1 MTIAPEVSV
10 VIPTRNRWPFLARTL
25 ASALA
30 QQAVALE
37 VVVVDDGSDDQTP
50 ERLGAV
56 GDARLRVFR
65 HERRLGVARAR
76 NKGIEQA
83 RSAWIAFL
91 DDDDI
96 WSPAKL
102 RTQLAALRGER
113 AVFAYA
119 SAVHIDEA
127 GNVVALE
134 PAPEPDALVPR
145 LLTSENPMPAG
156 CSNVV
161 AARDVLNRL
170 GGFDERLFHLADWDL
185 WLRLTAAGAAAACPE
200 VLVAYLKHAGNMLT
214 VPDRDIFGEFAYL
227 SAKHRAAGAARG
239 LRFDGVGLSRW
250 VAAGHRRA
258 GRRRDAAR
266 AYLRGAVAFRS
277 PGNAVRAV
285 NVMINPRAVAPEP
298 LPPLARPTWLP

>member
-1 MTIAPEVSV
+1 MTARPEVSV
-10 VIPTRNRWPFLARTL
+10 VIPTRNRWPFLSHTL

-30 QQAVALE
+30 QESVSLE

-50 ERLGAV
+50 ERLPAV
-56 GDARLRVFR
+56 GDPRVRVFR
-65 HERRLGVARAR
+65 HERGLGVARAR
-76 NKGIEQA
+76 NKGIEEA
-83 RSAWIAFL
+83 RGAWIAFL
-91 DDDDI
+91 DDDDT
-96 WSPAKL
+96 WAPAKL
-102 RTQLAALRGER
+102 RTQLAALRRER

-127 GNVVALE
+127 GNVVAVE
-134 PAPEPDALVPR
+134 IAPEPDALVPQ

-161 AARDVLNRL
+161 AARDVLRRL

-185 WLRLTAAGAAAACPE
+185 WLRLTASGTGVACPE

-214 VPDRDIFGEFAYL
+214 VADRDIFDEFAYL
-227 SAKHRAAGAARG
+227 SAKHRAAGADRG
-239 LRFDGVGLSRW
+239 LRFDGVALSRW

-266 AYLRGAVAFRS
+266 AYLRGALAFRS

-285 NVMINPRAVAPEP
+285 NVMINPVAAGPEP
-298 LPPLARPTWLP
+298 LSPLPRPAWLP

>member
-1 MTIAPEVSV
+1 MTIRPDVSV
-10 VIPTRNRWPFLARTL
+10 VIPTRNRWSFLSRTL

-30 QQAVALE
+30 QEDVTLE
-37 VVVVDDGSDDQTP
+37 VIVIDDGSDDQTP
-50 ERLGAV
+50 DRLGAV
-56 GDARLRVFR
+56 DDARLRVFR
-65 HERRLGVARAR
+65 HERSLGVARAR
-76 NKGIEQA
+76 NTGIERA

-91 DDDDI
+91 DDDDT

-102 RTQLAALRGER
+102 RTQLAALRTER

-127 GNVVALE
+127 GNVVAVE
-134 PAPEPDALVPR
+134 RAPEPDALVPQ

-161 AARDVLNRL
+161 AARDVLRRL

-185 WLRLTAAGAAAACPE
+185 WLRLAASGAAVACPE

-214 VPDRDIFGEFAYL
+214 VADRDIFGEFAYL
-227 SAKHRAAGAARG
+227 SAKHRAEGARRG
-239 LRFDGVGLSRW
+239 LRFDGVPLSRW
-250 VAAGHRRA
+250 VASGHRRA

-277 PGNAVRAV
+277 PGNAMRAV
-285 NVMINPRAVAPEP
+285 NVMFNPGAVGPEP
-298 LPPLARPTWLP
+298 LSPLPRPSWLP